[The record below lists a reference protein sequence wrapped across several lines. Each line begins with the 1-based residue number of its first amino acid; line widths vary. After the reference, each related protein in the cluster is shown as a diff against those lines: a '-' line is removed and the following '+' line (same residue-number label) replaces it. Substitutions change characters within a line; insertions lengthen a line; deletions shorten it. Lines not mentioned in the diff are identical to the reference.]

1 MTPPIEQLFDA
12 HFDSV
17 YRYVFFR
24 VRNVVEAEDITSDI
38 FEKVVRYQNHY
49 TPQEGATIRSWI
61 FSIARNTL
69 TDYFRKKRIDTTPID
84 DVDIS
89 DSSNLGQ
96 ALDASQQLQQIF
108 STLDS
113 LTPRQQE
120 IVRLRFEADLSNK
133 EIAELLSINQKT
145 VSATLTQALATLRK
159 LLNTPV

>member
-1 MTPPIEQLFDA
+1 MTLSIEQLFDA

-24 VRNVVEAEDITSDI
+24 VRNVAEAEDITSDI

-49 TPQEGATIRSWI
+49 TPQDGATIRSWI

-69 TDYFRKKRIDTTPID
+69 TDYFRKKRLDTTPID
-84 DVDIS
+84 DVEVS
-89 DSSNLGQ
+89 DGSNLGY
-96 ALDASQQLQQIF
+96 ALDTSRQLQQIF
-108 STLDS
+108 SILDS

-133 EIAELLSINQKT
+133 EIAELLNIHQKT
-145 VSATLTQALATLRK
+145 VSATLTQALATLRQ
-159 LLNTPV
+159 LLNSSV